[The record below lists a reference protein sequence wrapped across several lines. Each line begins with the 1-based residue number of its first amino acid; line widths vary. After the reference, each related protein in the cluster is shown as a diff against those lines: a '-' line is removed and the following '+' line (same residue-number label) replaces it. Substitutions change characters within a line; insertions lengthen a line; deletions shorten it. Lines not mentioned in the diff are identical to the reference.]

1 MAMLASDREVGTQVS
16 YHKHEQD
23 SQAVKHQQL
32 SDRVEPEYAEAL
44 SGSGVPKHERFKQRK
59 GNVARTTD

>member
-1 MAMLASDREVGTQVS
+1 MAMLASDTREVGTQVS

-32 SDRVEPEYAEAL
+32 SDRVEPEYA
-44 SGSGVPKHERFKQRK
+44 G
-59 GNVARTTD
+59 

>member
-23 SQAVKHQQL
+23 AQAIKHQPL
-32 SDRVEPEYAEAL
+32 SDSVEPGYAW
-44 SGSGVPKHERFKQRK
+44 
-59 GNVARTTD
+59 